1 MTRDEI
7 AHIMQDTSGAHWG
20 DEAHFQRFAER
31 LLKAEQDRCC
41 RISDDPIYIA
51 SDGGFYPM
59 PRQSKPEQRCEY
71 IRSSGTTHWCALAEA
86 GPKEKN
92 HA

>member
-7 AHIMQDTSGAHWG
+7 AQVMQDTSGSYWG
-20 DEAHFQRFAER
+20 DEPHFQRFAER
-31 LLKAEQDRCC
+31 LLKAE
-41 RISDDPIYIA
+41 
-51 SDGGFYPM
+51 
-59 PRQSKPEQRCEY
+59 PEQRCEY

-92 HA
+92 NA

>member
-7 AHIMQDTSGAHWG
+7 AQIMQDTSGSHWG

-31 LLKAEQDRCC
+31 IAAAER
-41 RISDDPIYIA
+41 A
-51 SDGGFYPM
+51 ALA
-59 PRQSKPEQRCEY
+59 KPEQRCEY
-71 IRSSGTTHWCALAEA
+71 IRGNGTTHWCALAEA

>member
-7 AHIMQDTSGAHWG
+7 AHIMQDTSGLSWG

-31 LLKAEQDRCC
+31 IAAAEREA
-41 RISDDPIYIA
+41 IA
-51 SDGGFYPM
+51 
-59 PRQSKPEQRCEY
+59 KNLAEPEQRCEY
-71 IRSSGTTHWCALAEA
+71 IRSSGSTHWCALAEA

-92 HA
+92 NA